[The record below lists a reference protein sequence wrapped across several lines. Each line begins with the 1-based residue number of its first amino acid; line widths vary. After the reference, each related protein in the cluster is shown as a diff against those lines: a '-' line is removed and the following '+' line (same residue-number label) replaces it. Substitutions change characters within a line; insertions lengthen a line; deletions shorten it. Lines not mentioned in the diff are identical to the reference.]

1 MPRRASKL
9 EQTLYVEVVKKT
21 KKNEPKYFKTLC
33 SIDRDS
39 FGAHEDSGMIMK
51 TFWKSA
57 VNTIIV
63 ARKSDTQAILGYAAF
78 LIQKPSKEYVQLQK
92 KI

>member
-1 MPRRASKL
+1 MPRRPSKI
-9 EQTLYVEVVKKT
+9 EQTLYVEVVRKNKKT
-21 KKNEPKYFKTLC
+21 EPKYFKTLC

-57 VNTIIV
+57 VNQIIV
-63 ARKSDTQAILGYAAF
+63 ARKGDTDAILGYAAF
-78 LIQKPSKEYVQLQK
+78 LV
-92 KI
+92 